1 MRIKKGKPEK
11 QLGQIILAVRMSVWL
26 VLKWSPISFGPLTFL
41 GPEKFGPY
49 NDFHA
54 GTKFH
59 RDQIS
64 RVPNFSWPKKV
75 RGPNEIAD
83 HLSTS
88 RMFAYHEV

>member
-1 MRIKKGKPEK
+1 MRVKKGKPEK

-54 GTKFH
+54 GTKFLVH
-59 RDQIS
+59 TEQFLVEMFHNHAFKECIS
-64 RVPNFSWPKKV
+64 VENLKLWQLILTKTLF
-75 RGPNEIAD
+75 
-83 HLSTS
+83 
-88 RMFAYHEV
+88 